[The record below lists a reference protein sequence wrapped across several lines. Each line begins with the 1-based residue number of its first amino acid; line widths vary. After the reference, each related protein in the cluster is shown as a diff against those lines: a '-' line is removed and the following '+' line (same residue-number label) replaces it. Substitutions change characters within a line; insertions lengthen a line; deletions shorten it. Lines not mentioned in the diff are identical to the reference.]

1 MDESFRKLSLE
12 DNERILE
19 GKFRP
24 QTLTSLSSLSYF
36 MSFETSGMLFI
47 LSFILFA
54 FLFFSVNTPFSLY
67 SGNSLSQPYLGQ
79 LLGALVSGLAG
90 RTWTGKVW
98 TLIRV
103 FPTLFLFFCCP

>member
-1 MDESFRKLSLE
+1 MF
-12 DNERILE
+12 
-19 GKFRP
+19 
-24 QTLTSLSSLSYF
+24 SSYL

-98 TLIRV
+98 ALIRD
-103 FPTLFLFFCCP
+103 FPPLFLFLCCL